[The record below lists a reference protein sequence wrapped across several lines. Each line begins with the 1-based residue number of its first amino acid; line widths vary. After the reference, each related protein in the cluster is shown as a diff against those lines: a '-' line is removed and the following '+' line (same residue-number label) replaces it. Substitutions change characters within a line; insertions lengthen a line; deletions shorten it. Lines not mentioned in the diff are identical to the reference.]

1 MKSPIGLDTVQSQA
15 LAAELNRLLASYQI
29 LYMNVRGFHW
39 NIRGNQFFELH
50 LKFEEIYNDL
60 LLKVDALAER
70 ILTLDGVPCT
80 ASATTS
86 RCPPSP
92 SRRGCDGRACV
103 ESLLE
108 SFRELLVAQ
117 RRILRQAAEAGDE
130 GTASILSDYA
140 AAGEA
145 GLDAARLP
153 GLMTLG
159 PDAHA
164 PARII
169 VPCCCKPELS
179 LLLSTRLPPDSGGFL
194 YLICINEKLIGKLNA
209 Y

>member
-15 LAAELNRLLASYQI
+15 LAAELNKLLASYQI

-70 ILTLDGVPCT
+70 ILTLDGVPMHSFSDYLKV
-80 ASATTS
+80 SAILEKK
-86 RCPPSP
+86 
-92 SRRGCDGRACV
+92 GLHDGRACV

-117 RRILRQAAEAGDE
+117 RRILGQAAEAGDE
-130 GTASILSDYA
+130 GTASILSDY
-140 AAGEA
+140 
-145 GLDAARLP
+145 
-153 GLMTLG
+153 
-159 PDAHA
+159 
-164 PARII
+164 
-169 VPCCCKPELS
+169 VQQQ
-179 LLLSTRLPPDSGGFL
+179 
-194 YLICINEKLIGKLNA
+194 EKLVWMLRA
-209 Y
+209 YLA

>member
-15 LAAELNRLLASYQI
+15 LAAELNKLLASYQI

-70 ILTLDGVPCT
+70 ILTLDGVPLHSFSDYLNV
-80 ASATTS
+80 SAIAEQK
-86 RCPPSP
+86 
-92 SRRGCDGRACV
+92 GLHDGRACV

-117 RRILRQAAEAGDE
+117 RRILGQAAGAGDE
-130 GTASILSDYA
+130 GTASILSDY
-140 AAGEA
+140 
-145 GLDAARLP
+145 
-153 GLMTLG
+153 
-159 PDAHA
+159 
-164 PARII
+164 
-169 VPCCCKPELS
+169 VQQQ
-179 LLLSTRLPPDSGGFL
+179 
-194 YLICINEKLIGKLNA
+194 EKLVWMLRA
-209 Y
+209 YLA

>member
-15 LAAELNRLLASYQI
+15 LAAELNKLLASYQI

-70 ILTLDGVPCT
+70 ILTLDGVPMHSFSDYLKV
-80 ASATTS
+80 SAI
-86 RCPPSP
+86 PEQK
-92 SRRGCDGRACV
+92 GLHDGRACV

-117 RRILRQAAEAGDE
+117 RRILGQASDAGDE
-130 GTASILSDYA
+130 GTASILSDY
-140 AAGEA
+140 
-145 GLDAARLP
+145 
-153 GLMTLG
+153 
-159 PDAHA
+159 
-164 PARII
+164 
-169 VPCCCKPELS
+169 VQQQ
-179 LLLSTRLPPDSGGFL
+179 
-194 YLICINEKLIGKLNA
+194 EKLVWMLRA
-209 Y
+209 YLA

>member
-29 LYMNVRGFHW
+29 LYMNVRGFHL

-70 ILTLDGVPCT
+70 ILTLDGVPLHSFSDYIQV
-80 ASATTS
+80 SAI
-86 RCPPSP
+86 PEQK
-92 SRRGCDGRACV
+92 GLHDGRACV

-117 RRILRQAAEAGDE
+117 RRILGQAAEAGDE
-130 GTASILSDYA
+130 GTASILSDY
-140 AAGEA
+140 
-145 GLDAARLP
+145 
-153 GLMTLG
+153 
-159 PDAHA
+159 
-164 PARII
+164 
-169 VPCCCKPELS
+169 VQQQ
-179 LLLSTRLPPDSGGFL
+179 
-194 YLICINEKLIGKLNA
+194 EKLVWMLRA
-209 Y
+209 YLA

>member
-39 NIRGNQFFELH
+39 NIRGHQFFELH

-70 ILTLDGVPCT
+70 ILTLDGVPLHSFSDYIQV
-80 ASATTS
+80 SAI
-86 RCPPSP
+86 PEQK
-92 SRRGCDGRACV
+92 GLHDGRACV

-117 RRILRQAAEAGDE
+117 RRILGQAADAGDE
-130 GTASILSDYA
+130 GTASILSDY
-140 AAGEA
+140 
-145 GLDAARLP
+145 
-153 GLMTLG
+153 
-159 PDAHA
+159 
-164 PARII
+164 
-169 VPCCCKPELS
+169 VQQQ
-179 LLLSTRLPPDSGGFL
+179 
-194 YLICINEKLIGKLNA
+194 EKLVWMLRA
-209 Y
+209 YLA

>member
-15 LAAELNRLLASYQI
+15 LAAELNKLLASYQI

-70 ILTLDGVPCT
+70 ILTLDGVPLHSFSDYIKV
-80 ASATTS
+80 SAI
-86 RCPPSP
+86 PEQK
-92 SRRGCDGRACV
+92 GLHDGRACV

-117 RRILRQAAEAGDE
+117 RRILGQAADAGDD
-130 GTASILSDYA
+130 GTASILSDY
-140 AAGEA
+140 
-145 GLDAARLP
+145 
-153 GLMTLG
+153 
-159 PDAHA
+159 
-164 PARII
+164 
-169 VPCCCKPELS
+169 VQQQ
-179 LLLSTRLPPDSGGFL
+179 
-194 YLICINEKLIGKLNA
+194 EKLVWMLRA
-209 Y
+209 YLA

>member
-15 LAAELNRLLASYQI
+15 LAAELNKLLACYQI

-70 ILTLDGVPCT
+70 ILTLDGVPLHSFSDYLKV
-80 ASATTS
+80 SAI
-86 RCPPSP
+86 PEQK
-92 SRRGCDGRACV
+92 GLHDGRACV

-117 RRILRQAAEAGDE
+117 RRILGQAADAGDE
-130 GTASILSDYA
+130 GTASILSDY
-140 AAGEA
+140 
-145 GLDAARLP
+145 
-153 GLMTLG
+153 
-159 PDAHA
+159 
-164 PARII
+164 
-169 VPCCCKPELS
+169 VQQQ
-179 LLLSTRLPPDSGGFL
+179 
-194 YLICINEKLIGKLNA
+194 EKLVWMLRA
-209 Y
+209 YLA

>member
-15 LAAELNRLLASYQI
+15 LAAELNKLLASYQI

-70 ILTLDGVPCT
+70 ILTLDGVPMHSFSDYLKV
-80 ASATTS
+80 SAI
-86 RCPPSP
+86 PEQK
-92 SRRGCDGRACV
+92 GLHDGRACV

-117 RRILRQAAEAGDE
+117 RRILGQAAEAGDE
-130 GTASILSDYA
+130 GTASILSDY
-140 AAGEA
+140 
-145 GLDAARLP
+145 
-153 GLMTLG
+153 
-159 PDAHA
+159 
-164 PARII
+164 
-169 VPCCCKPELS
+169 VQQQ
-179 LLLSTRLPPDSGGFL
+179 
-194 YLICINEKLIGKLNA
+194 EKLVWMLRA
-209 Y
+209 YLA

>member
-15 LAAELNRLLASYQI
+15 LAAELNKLLASYQI

-70 ILTLDGVPCT
+70 ILTLDGVPLHSFSDYIKV
-80 ASATTS
+80 SAI
-86 RCPPSP
+86 PEQK
-92 SRRGCDGRACV
+92 GLHDGRACV

-117 RRILRQAAEAGDE
+117 RRILGQAADAGDE
-130 GTASILSDYA
+130 VG
-140 AAGEA
+140 
-145 GLDAARLP
+145 
-153 GLMTLG
+153 
-159 PDAHA
+159 
-164 PARII
+164 
-169 VPCCCKPELS
+169 
-179 LLLSTRLPPDSGGFL
+179 
-194 YLICINEKLIGKLNA
+194 
-209 Y
+209 

>member
-15 LAAELNRLLASYQI
+15 LAAELNKLLASYQI

-70 ILTLDGVPCT
+70 ILTLDGVPLHSFSDYLKV
-80 ASATTS
+80 SAI
-86 RCPPSP
+86 PEQK
-92 SRRGCDGRACV
+92 GLHDGRACV

-117 RRILRQAAEAGDE
+117 RRILGQAADAGDE
-130 GTASILSDYA
+130 GTASILSDYVQQQEKLVWMLR
-140 AAGEA
+140 G
-145 GLDAARLP
+145 LP
-153 GLMTLG
+153 GL
-159 PDAHA
+159 
-164 PARII
+164 I
-169 VPCCCKPELS
+169 VNQAGRCEVCRFDEVKGWTCLTRRQPNPFHYRV
-179 LLLSTRLPPDSGGFL
+179 LLQT
-194 YLICINEKLIGKLNA
+194 
-209 Y
+209 

>member
-15 LAAELNRLLASYQI
+15 LATELNKLLASYQI

-70 ILTLDGVPCT
+70 ILTLDGVPMHSFSDYLKV
-80 ASATTS
+80 SAI
-86 RCPPSP
+86 PEQK
-92 SRRGCDGRACV
+92 GLHDGRACV

-117 RRILRQAAEAGDE
+117 RRILGQAAEAGDE
-130 GTASILSDYA
+130 GTASILSDY
-140 AAGEA
+140 
-145 GLDAARLP
+145 
-153 GLMTLG
+153 
-159 PDAHA
+159 
-164 PARII
+164 
-169 VPCCCKPELS
+169 VQQQ
-179 LLLSTRLPPDSGGFL
+179 
-194 YLICINEKLIGKLNA
+194 EKLVWMLRA
-209 Y
+209 YLA

>member
-15 LAAELNRLLASYQI
+15 LAAELNKLLASYQI

-70 ILTLDGVPCT
+70 ILTLDGVPLHSFSDYLKVST
-80 ASATTS
+80 I
-86 RCPPSP
+86 PEQK
-92 SRRGCDGRACV
+92 GLHDGRACV

-117 RRILRQAAEAGDE
+117 RRILGQAAHAGDE
-130 GTASILSDYA
+130 GTASILSDY
-140 AAGEA
+140 
-145 GLDAARLP
+145 
-153 GLMTLG
+153 
-159 PDAHA
+159 
-164 PARII
+164 
-169 VPCCCKPELS
+169 VQQQ
-179 LLLSTRLPPDSGGFL
+179 
-194 YLICINEKLIGKLNA
+194 EKLVWMLRA
-209 Y
+209 YLA

>member
-15 LAAELNRLLASYQI
+15 LAAELNKLLASYQI

-70 ILTLDGVPCT
+70 ILTLDGVPMHSFSDYLKV
-80 ASATTS
+80 SAI
-86 RCPPSP
+86 PEQK
-92 SRRGCDGRACV
+92 GLHDGRACV

-117 RRILRQAAEAGDE
+117 RQILGQAAEAGDE
-130 GTASILSDYA
+130 GTASILSDY
-140 AAGEA
+140 
-145 GLDAARLP
+145 
-153 GLMTLG
+153 
-159 PDAHA
+159 
-164 PARII
+164 
-169 VPCCCKPELS
+169 VQQQ
-179 LLLSTRLPPDSGGFL
+179 
-194 YLICINEKLIGKLNA
+194 EKLVWMLRA
-209 Y
+209 YLA

>member
-15 LAAELNRLLASYQI
+15 LAAELNKLLASYQI

-70 ILTLDGVPCT
+70 ILTLDGVPLHSFSDYIKV
-80 ASATTS
+80 SAI
-86 RCPPSP
+86 PEQK
-92 SRRGCDGRACV
+92 GLHDGRACV

-117 RRILRQAAEAGDE
+117 RRILGQASDAGDE
-130 GTASILSDYA
+130 GTASILSDY
-140 AAGEA
+140 
-145 GLDAARLP
+145 
-153 GLMTLG
+153 
-159 PDAHA
+159 
-164 PARII
+164 
-169 VPCCCKPELS
+169 VQQQ
-179 LLLSTRLPPDSGGFL
+179 
-194 YLICINEKLIGKLNA
+194 EKLVWMLRA
-209 Y
+209 YLA

>member
-15 LAAELNRLLASYQI
+15 LAAELNKLLASYQI

-70 ILTLDGVPCT
+70 ILTLDGVPLHSFSDYLKV
-80 ASATTS
+80 SAI
-86 RCPPSP
+86 PEQK
-92 SRRGCDGRACV
+92 GLHDGRACI

-117 RRILRQAAEAGDE
+117 RRILGQAADAGDE
-130 GTASILSDYA
+130 GTASILSDY
-140 AAGEA
+140 
-145 GLDAARLP
+145 
-153 GLMTLG
+153 
-159 PDAHA
+159 
-164 PARII
+164 
-169 VPCCCKPELS
+169 VQQQ
-179 LLLSTRLPPDSGGFL
+179 
-194 YLICINEKLIGKLNA
+194 EKLVWMLRA
-209 Y
+209 YLA

>member
-15 LAAELNRLLASYQI
+15 LAAELNKLLASYQI

-70 ILTLDGVPCT
+70 ILTLDGVPLHSFSDYLKV
-80 ASATTS
+80 SAI
-86 RCPPSP
+86 PEQK
-92 SRRGCDGRACV
+92 GLHDGRACV

-117 RRILRQAAEAGDE
+117 RRILGQAADAGDE
-130 GTASILSDYA
+130 GTASSLSDY
-140 AAGEA
+140 
-145 GLDAARLP
+145 
-153 GLMTLG
+153 
-159 PDAHA
+159 
-164 PARII
+164 
-169 VPCCCKPELS
+169 VQQQ
-179 LLLSTRLPPDSGGFL
+179 
-194 YLICINEKLIGKLNA
+194 EKLVWMLRA
-209 Y
+209 YLA

>member
-15 LAAELNRLLASYQI
+15 LAAELNKLLASYQI

-70 ILTLDGVPCT
+70 ILTLDGVPMHSFSDYLKV
-80 ASATTS
+80 SAI
-86 RCPPSP
+86 PEQN
-92 SRRGCDGRACV
+92 GLHDGRACV

-117 RRILRQAAEAGDE
+117 RRILGQAAEAGDE
-130 GTASILSDYA
+130 GTASILSDY
-140 AAGEA
+140 
-145 GLDAARLP
+145 
-153 GLMTLG
+153 
-159 PDAHA
+159 
-164 PARII
+164 
-169 VPCCCKPELS
+169 VQQQ
-179 LLLSTRLPPDSGGFL
+179 
-194 YLICINEKLIGKLNA
+194 EKLVWMLRA
-209 Y
+209 YLA

>member
-15 LAAELNRLLASYQI
+15 LAAELNKLLASYQI

-70 ILTLDGVPCT
+70 ILTLDGVPMHSFSDYLKV
-80 ASATTS
+80 SAI
-86 RCPPSP
+86 PEQK
-92 SRRGCDGRACV
+92 GLHDGRACV

-117 RRILRQAAEAGDE
+117 RRILGQAAEAGDE
-130 GTASILSDYA
+130 GTASILSDY
-140 AAGEA
+140 
-145 GLDAARLP
+145 
-153 GLMTLG
+153 
-159 PDAHA
+159 
-164 PARII
+164 
-169 VPCCCKPELS
+169 VQQQ
-179 LLLSTRLPPDSGGFL
+179 
-194 YLICINEKLIGKLNA
+194 EKLVWMLCA
-209 Y
+209 YLA